1 MQIHVIKNTKV
12 WLTIS
17 GILFLAAIIGFF
29 SIGLKYGIDFTG
41 GSLME
46 VQFAPGQH
54 VTAQDMETLLL
65 TVEKNVNDLIAK
77 QVLPSENVNAS
88 TTTNKDI
95 FPLPT
100 KKVNLGTPIIV
111 PIAGGLS
118 IKTQPLDQYTHEQ
131 IKTTIET
138 KYPGTIE
145 KQFTTIGPT
154 VGDSLKQ
161 KAILSLI
168 ITWIGMIV
176 FIAWA
181 FRKIPRKVSPWKFG
195 VTAVIALFHDV
206 ILPVGV
212 FVLLGQFFNAEV
224 ESFFVTA
231 LLTIMGFSVH
241 DTIVVFDRIREN
253 MMYQK
258 RDETFAEVAEK
269 SVQQTMVRSINTS
282 LTVFITLLFLFL
294 FGGESTRWFVFTM
307 LIGVVFGTYSSI
319 FIATPLLVLWKQKGV
334 K

>member
-1 MQIHVIKNTKV
+1 
-12 WLTIS
+12 
-17 GILFLAAIIGFF
+17 
-29 SIGLKYGIDFTG
+29 
-41 GSLME
+41 
-46 VQFAPGQH
+46 
-54 VTAQDMETLLL
+54 
-65 TVEKNVNDLIAK
+65 
-77 QVLPSENVNAS
+77 
-88 TTTNKDI
+88 
-95 FPLPT
+95 
-100 KKVNLGTPIIV
+100 
-111 PIAGGLS
+111 
-118 IKTQPLDQYTHEQ
+118 
-131 IKTTIET
+131 
-138 KYPGTIE
+138 
-145 KQFTTIGPT
+145 
-154 VGDSLKQ
+154 
-161 KAILSLI
+161 
-168 ITWIGMIV
+168 MIV